1 MMKQVAFW
9 SLALL
14 IMACGGEEK
23 PAGKKDSDEKP
34 VAKVEEP
41 AIDGEKIFKTY
52 CITCHGIDGK
62 MGLNGAKDLGLA
74 ETTLEERVDQI
85 TNGKNLMTAFAGI
98 LTPEEIEAVAQYT
111 FEFKDK

>member
-1 MMKQVAFW
+1 MWKQ
-9 SLALL
+9 LALGTL
-14 IMACGGEEK
+14 AAAIIACGGEQK
-23 PAGKKDSDEKP
+23 PEGNKDEAKP

-62 MGLNGAKDLGLA
+62 MGLNGAKDLALA
-74 ETTLEERVDQI
+74 ETTLEERIDQI
-85 TNGKNLMTAFAGI
+85 TNGKNLMTAFDGI
-98 LTPEEIEAVAQYT
+98 LTAEEIKAVAEYT